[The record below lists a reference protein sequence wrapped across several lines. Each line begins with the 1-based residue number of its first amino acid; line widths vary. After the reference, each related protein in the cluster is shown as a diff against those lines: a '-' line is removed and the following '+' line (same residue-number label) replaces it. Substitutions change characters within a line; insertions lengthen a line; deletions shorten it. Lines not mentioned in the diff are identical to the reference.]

1 MRISLSDDCYQVEN
15 ETKDFSSA
23 MKSDGHYDLAK
34 LTNLIEIQ
42 QNMTMLDRLKDL
54 EVTFHSIDIAAR
66 NSDDRY
72 MRTIIRNIGEKL
84 LYLYTLQKSTYNKE

>member
-1 MRISLSDDCYQVEN
+1 MRISLSDDCYQIEN
-15 ETKDFSSA
+15 ETKDLSSA
-23 MKSDGHYDLAK
+23 MKSDGHYDLTR
-34 LTNLIEIQ
+34 LTSLIKIQ
-42 QNMTMLDRLKDL
+42 QDMTMLDRLKDL
-54 EVTFHSIDIAAR
+54 EVTFRSIDIAAR

>member
-15 ETKDFSSA
+15 ETKDFSIT